1 MATTNARMLVSDASQ
16 LIGNT
21 PMLELKHIFGNSSAR
36 ILAKMESFN
45 PTSIKDRAV
54 LNMIRIA
61 MQQGKITKDSEV
73 VEASSGNTAIAIA
86 SLGAV
91 MGYKTRIYMS
101 ELCSI
106 ERQQILC
113 AYGAKVILTPGIEHT
128 KGARDRAI
136 AYCEENSATAF
147 FLNQHS
153 NENNGQSHFLSTGP
167 EIWEQT
173 AGKIDAVVI
182 ALGTCGTF
190 DGLSR
195 FFKSKNPD
203 IKIIGYEPAG
213 SPVYSGGLQGK
224 HKITGA
230 GPGFITDNFKR
241 SEQYLDEIVLV
252 EDEEAFDTARQVAL
266 KEGVLI
272 GPTSG
277 ASIWVAGQLAQ
288 RAEYKGKTIICFVYD
303 TGERYLS
310 TPGLFPADNVEKV
323 E

>member
-1 MATTNARMLVSDASQ
+1 MGIVTDASQ
-16 LIGNT
+16 LIGKT
-21 PMLELKHIFGNSSAR
+21 PLFELKHIFAHSPAR

-54 LNMIRIA
+54 LNMIRTA
-61 MQQGKITKDSEV
+61 MKEGKISKGSEV

-101 ELCSI
+101 ELCSF

-136 AYCEENSATAF
+136 AYCEENPETSF

-167 EIWEQT
+167 EIWEQAT
-173 AGKIDAVVI
+173 GKVDAVVI

-195 FFKSKNPD
+195 YFKSQNPD
-203 IKIIGYEPAG
+203 IKIIAYEPAG
-213 SPVYSGGLQGK
+213 SPVFSGGQQGK

-241 SEQYLDEIVLV
+241 SAQHLDEIVLV
-252 EDEEAFDTARQVAL
+252 EDQHAFDTAQQMAS
-266 KEGVLI
+266 KEGLLV

-288 RAEYKGKTIICFVYD
+288 QPGYKDKTIICFVYD

-310 TPGLFPADNVEKV
+310 TPELFPANNIEKV
-323 E
+323 S